1 MALSVEKTQTP
12 RLYGHGVYVLTPSE
26 GVEMSQKALT
36 ALVFLLVSFLGIVI
50 IVGLAR
56 AELDTSGIAVA
67 LSSVI
72 TGLVGG
78 AILRGKSGD
87 KDGDA
92 K

>member
-1 MALSVEKTQTP
+1 MAPCVEQLQTP
-12 RLYGHGVYVLTPSE
+12 ALYGHGVYVVTLGE

-36 ALVFLLVSFLGIVI
+36 ALVFLLVAFLGIVI
-50 IVGLAR
+50 LVGLAR